1 MKRSQNAVTFKSPSA
16 QETIAEGINVL
27 QIHIRQIAEIIYGRR
42 HWKPMLTVEQVSK
55 HFNLSCATI
64 RRKAAEKKINA
75 IRIGR
80 EYRFEWIDLWSCESG
95 KIPRTSNRTRYKE
108 NLLTKSEIAA
118 NFQVSVRTVERWIV
132 DGMPTRNV
140 FSNVR
145 CNPHDV
151 TEWHLGR
158 GAVDRNGYWQQ

>member
-1 MKRSQNAVTFKSPSA
+1 
-16 QETIAEGINVL
+16 
-27 QIHIRQIAEIIYGRR
+27 
-42 HWKPMLTVEQVSK
+42 MLTVEQVSK

-64 RRKAAEKKINA
+64 RRKAAEKDINA

-80 EYRFEWIDLWSCESG
+80 EYRFEWVDLWSCESA
-95 KIPRTSNRTRYKE
+95 KMPRASNSTRYKE
-108 NLLTKSEIAA
+108 NLLTKSEIAT

-132 DGMPTRNV
+132 NGMPTRNV

-158 GAVDRNGYWQQ
+158 GVAVRDSWWQQ